1 MPTTVTDP
9 YAAARAAWA
18 AEMDRRWASRPD
30 YDVLD
35 IPCVACHLPMNVH
48 KDAALDRCAQALDYA
63 GVAHYRAHIP
73 APAAETTKRTRR
85 AA

>member
-1 MPTTVTDP
+1 MSTETLLR
-9 YAAARAAWA
+9 ARSH
-18 AEMDRRWASRPD
+18 RRQIRRL
-30 YDVLD
+30 YDVLG
-35 IPCVACHLPMNVH
+35 IPCVACHLPMTTH